1 MEHYGKNNLFI
12 VNVNHAFDAFLQKCD
27 FMEALPGGIAQ
38 FTGMTAS
45 IIQDVYR
52 IDLDDDIKCVMCE
65 MDSKHIPS
73 DEEVGP
79 SHVKQECGF
88 NEEELKELVK
98 GVHTKQKQ
106 KKANKENVD
115 CEAQVDQLLMK
126 VCDGDIADKMIS
138 GDFWLA
144 LVDALKQDEK
154 EL

>member
-1 MEHYGKNNLFI
+1 M
-12 VNVNHAFDAFLQKCD
+12 CD
-27 FMEALPGGIAQ
+27 VWNGEQVHSFQWRGL
-38 FTGMTAS
+38 
-45 IIQDVYR
+45 
-52 IDLDDDIKCVMCE
+52 
-65 MDSKHIPS
+65 
-73 DEEVGP
+73 
-79 SHVKQECGF
+79 
-88 NEEELKELVK
+88 NEEEFKELVK

-154 EL
+154 ELWAKHIWLKGNDVPLWLLCQNM